1 MHTKR
6 NEIGHNNLFT
16 IINLQNESV
25 KSHLSIEYECSI
37 SNVKRKR
44 KNNNTHRRTIRSN
57 ENRLRECLFT
67 AFNDKQKKIVR

>member
-44 KNNNTHRRTIRSN
+44 KKITTRTDVQYDQMRI
-57 ENRLRECLFT
+57 
-67 AFNDKQKKIVR
+67 D